1 MGVINMIINL
11 KKTKGNVQPH
21 KEYVELYETAYN
33 AIYNLHSF
41 MQKHK
46 DEFTLED
53 LQLPNITLDTY
64 NLINL
69 ARGTD
74 SAVRKIERQKVKEW
88 EKNNK

>member
-1 MGVINMIINL
+1 MIINL
-11 KKTKGNVQPH
+11 KITKGNVQPH

-33 AIYNLHSF
+33 SIYNLYLF

-69 ARGTD
+69 AKGTD
-74 SAVRKIERQKVKEW
+74 SAIRKIERQKVKEW

>member
-1 MGVINMIINL
+1 MIIHSQIR
-11 KKTKGNVQPH
+11 KKGDVQPY
-21 KEYVELYETAYN
+21 KEYAELYETAYN
-33 AIYNLHSF
+33 GIYNLYLF

-69 ARGTD
+69 AKGTD
-74 SAVRKIERQKVKEW
+74 SAIRKIERQKVKEW